1 MPVLELYRSGW
12 RWAAGLD
19 WSLVGLVVLIAQC
32 RLVGARAG
40 ERVSQCW
47 STPARRV
54 RPLLIGVIGAVL
66 LVKPLSHAWRGQ
78 VAPVH
83 LAVGILVGLLSSWSE
98 IRMFP
103 LVVIGLIAAAAP
115 AHVYSTRQR
124 YRWSQASES
133 WCSSVWFIRRT

>member
-1 MPVLELYRSGW
+1 MTAAFTPVGALAPANKPLCVILVFLPAVLIGIQVMDAGPRLYRSGW

-40 ERVSQCW
+40 GESV
-47 STPARRV
+47 AV
-54 RPLLIGVIGAVL
+54 LVNAGAAGAPLLIGVIGAVL

-83 LAVGILVGLLSSWSE
+83 LAVGILVGLLSSWS
-98 IRMFP
+98 
-103 LVVIGLIAAAAP
+103 
-115 AHVYSTRQR
+115 
-124 YRWSQASES
+124 
-133 WCSSVWFIRRT
+133 